1 MTRDKNTICLTCLSV
16 IDHRRIIEAGKRK
29 AIHISSHISA
39 PGEVTIRIKNPGVIN
54 DSDVTKVFDR
64 YHIGAMGSDYRV
76 QSSGIGLEIVKRILT
91 LHNSNYG
98 IELEDGKVCFYFTL
112 YSELKLAE
120 LK

>member
-1 MTRDKNTICLTCLSV
+1 MDKK
-16 IDHRRIIEAGKRK
+16 RITQVFDNLMSNIFKYTQGNKR
-29 AIHISSHISA
+29 IHISSHISA
-39 PGEVTIRIKNPGVIN
+39 PGEVTISIKNPGVIN

-64 YHIGAMGSDYRV
+64 YHIGALGSDYRV

>member
-1 MTRDKNTICLTCLSV
+1 
-16 IDHRRIIEAGKRK
+16 
-29 AIHISSHISA
+29 
-39 PGEVTIRIKNPGVIN
+39 
-54 DSDVTKVFDR
+54 
-64 YHIGAMGSDYRV
+64 MGSDYRV